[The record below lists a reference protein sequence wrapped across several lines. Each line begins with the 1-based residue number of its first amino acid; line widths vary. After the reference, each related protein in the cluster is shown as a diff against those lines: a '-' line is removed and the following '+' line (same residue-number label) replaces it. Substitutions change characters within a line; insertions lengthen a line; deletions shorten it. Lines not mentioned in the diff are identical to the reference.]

1 MLVLQADTTAG
12 KVLLAVLCDGM
23 GGLAKGEVAS
33 ATMIRAFHTWFCESL
48 PDLLESGFEAE
59 KLHTEWNDLIRST
72 GQRISQY
79 ARSNH
84 VEMGTTV
91 VAMLAIGETVYTL
104 NVGDSRIY
112 CLTDDIY
119 QLTKDQTYVQREMDM
134 GRMTPEQA
142 AVDPQ
147 KNVLLQCV
155 GASAV
160 VEPEFGYTQLMPGQ
174 IFLLCSDGF
183 RHVITP
189 QEFYQKLS
197 PAVLR
202 GKTEMKRASEELT
215 RLNISRGESDNI
227 SSVLIKTMA

>member
-1 MLVLQADTTAG
+1 MLVLQADTNVG
-12 KVLLAVLCDGM
+12 RVLLAVLCDGM

-33 ATMIRAFHTWFCESL
+33 ATMIRAFHSWFCEAL
-48 PDLLESGFEAE
+48 PELLESGFEAE
-59 KLHTEWNDLIRST
+59 RLRTEWTQLITST
-72 GQRISQY
+72 GQKISQY

-91 VAMLAIGETVYTL
+91 VAMLTIGETVYTL

-112 CLTDDIY
+112 CLTDALY
-119 QLTKDQTYVQREMDM
+119 QLTKDQTYVQREMDQ

-160 VEPEFGYTQLMPGQ
+160 VEPEFGYTQLAPGQ
-174 IFLLCSDGF
+174 VYLLCSDGF

-189 QEFYQKLS
+189 QEFYQKLA
-197 PAVLR
+197 PNAVK
-202 GKTEMKRASEELT
+202 GKSEMKRACEELT
-215 RLNISRGESDNI
+215 RLNISRGENDNI
-227 SSVLIKTMA
+227 SSILIKTMA